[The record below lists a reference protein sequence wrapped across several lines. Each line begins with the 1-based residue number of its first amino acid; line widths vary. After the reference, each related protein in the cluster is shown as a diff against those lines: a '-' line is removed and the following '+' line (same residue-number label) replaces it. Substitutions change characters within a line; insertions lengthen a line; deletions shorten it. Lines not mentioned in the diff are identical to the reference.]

1 MLKIRISPRCVRIP
15 RHDLVWEVEEGFPED
30 IIWIDIEGW
39 MHINCGGRMRSVEGK
54 VDCEIKAL
62 SQKKQDL
69 FKEINT
75 RLVQLEHKNT

>member
-1 MLKIRISPRCVRIP
+1 MIWSGKF
-15 RHDLVWEVEEGFPED
+15 EEGFPED
-30 IIWIDIEGW
+30 IIRIDIEGW
-39 MHINCGGRMRSVEGK
+39 IHINYGGRMRSVEDK

-75 RLVQLEHKNT
+75 RLVQLEHKNA